1 MDTAS
6 ARSMSLQTWGQRG
19 RSGVRGQHP
28 CRCDRSH
35 PSNRCIER
43 AECRG
48 PCGGARLGSTGGRAH
63 INAAYF
69 AWDRTFAIVWLSAPG
84 ARHSRNLQRNASA
97 AIVVYDSTQRWGRR
111 DRGIHL
117 YGSAREL
124 RGTQRARP
132 HASINDASRTTTSP
146 TSTHTTP
153 GT

>member
-1 MDTAS
+1 MPVE
-6 ARSMSLQTWGQRG
+6 
-19 RSGVRGQHP
+19 RSGRRLSSGRIASLARVLL
-28 CRCDRSH
+28 DRSTLFALATVS
-35 PSNRCIER
+35 P
-43 AECRG
+43 
-48 PCGGARLGSTGGRAH
+48 GGRAH

-97 AIVVYDSTQRWGRR
+97 AIVVYDSTQRWGRP

-117 YGSAREL
+117 YGSVREL